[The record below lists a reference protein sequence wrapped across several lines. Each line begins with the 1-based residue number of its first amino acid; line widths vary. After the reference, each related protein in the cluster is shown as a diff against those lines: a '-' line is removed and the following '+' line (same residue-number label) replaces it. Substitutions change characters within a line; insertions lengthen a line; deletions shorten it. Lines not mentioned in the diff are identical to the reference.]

1 MRANDV
7 VDCGKTTWYDY
18 LELKIYELHLK
29 EVKNVEVTN
38 RNLKAVTVIIR
49 AADAIKEV
57 IKSDAADNGMNPTE
71 FSVLE
76 LLYHQGRQPIQSIG
90 KKVLIASS
98 SITYVIDK
106 LEVKKYVRRSECS
119 EDRRVTYA
127 ELTEEGMA
135 LMERIWPE
143 HETKVNG
150 LFEELDTDETEA
162 IINDLKK
169 VGYQALR
176 S

>member
-1 MRANDV
+1 MEAA
-7 VDCGKTTWYDY
+7 
-18 LELKIYELHLK
+18 
-29 EVKNVEVTN
+29 N

-49 AADAIKEV
+49 AADAIREV

-106 LEVKKYVRRSECS
+106 LETKKYARRSECS

-127 ELTEEGMA
+127 ELTEEGRA

-143 HETKVNG
+143 HEEKVNR
-150 LFEELDTDETEA
+150 LFEELDREETETL
-162 IINDLKK
+162 ICDLKK
-169 VGYQALR
+169 VGYQALKT
-176 S
+176 

>member
-1 MRANDV
+1 M
-7 VDCGKTTWYDY
+7 
-18 LELKIYELHLK
+18 
-29 EVKNVEVTN
+29 EVTN

-49 AADAIKEV
+49 AADAIREV
-57 IKSDAADNGMNPTE
+57 IKSDAAKNGMNPTE

-76 LLYHQGRQPIQSIG
+76 LLFHQGRQPIQSIG

-98 SITYVIDK
+98 SITYVVDK
-106 LEVKKYVRRSECS
+106 LEVKNYVRRSEFS
-119 EDRRVTYA
+119 EDRRVTFA
-127 ELTEEGMA
+127 ELTQEGQV

-143 HETKVNG
+143 HEEKVNG
-150 LFEELDTDETEA
+150 LFEELNTEETEA

-169 VGYQALR
+169 VGYQAMK

>member
-1 MRANDV
+1 M
-7 VDCGKTTWYDY
+7 
-18 LELKIYELHLK
+18 EMP
-29 EVKNVEVTN
+29 N

-49 AADAIKEV
+49 AADAIREV
-57 IKSDAADNGMNPTE
+57 IKSDAASNGLNPTE

-98 SITYVIDK
+98 SITYVVDK
-106 LEVKKYVRRSECS
+106 LETKKFVRRSECA

-127 ELTEEGMA
+127 ELTDEGRK

-143 HETKVNG
+143 HEAKIDE
-150 LFEELDTDETEA
+150 LFEGLKENETEA
-162 IINDLKK
+162 MISDLKK
-169 VGYQALR
+169 VGYKAMEV
-176 S
+176 